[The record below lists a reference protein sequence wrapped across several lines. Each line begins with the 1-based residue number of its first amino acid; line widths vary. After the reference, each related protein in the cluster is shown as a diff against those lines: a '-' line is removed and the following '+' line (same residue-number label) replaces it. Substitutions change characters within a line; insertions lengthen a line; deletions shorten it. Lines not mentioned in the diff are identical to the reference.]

1 MNYELSFIIS
11 SAIPETEHDKVQQE
25 ILSYIEKTG
34 AKISKQPQ
42 VIGRRKL
49 AYPIKKQ
56 KHGFYVFLEFEAE
69 DKTGFVDMETKI
81 KHNPGILRHLL
92 IKKDVK
98 VSATPSEAKQAKP
111 TKPAF
116 EAKPVLEEKPVEE
129 KPQESEAKPAVEDIK
144 LDLGD
149 IDKRLDEILGS
160 DPKVD

>member
-25 ILSYIEKTG
+25 ILSYIEIAG

-56 KHGFYVFLEFEAE
+56 KHGFYVFLEFETE
-69 DKTGFVDMETKI
+69 DKTGFVEMETKI

-98 VSATPSEAKQAKP
+98 VSAVAPEVKQAKP

-116 EAKPVLEEKPVEE
+116 EAKPKTEEKSEE
-129 KPQESEAKPAVEDIK
+129 KPQESEAKPVTEEIK